1 MAIILVKT
9 KHPVAMMIYLYI
21 YFFMYHPEK
30 YNNKK
35 CLLSLISNMNMKDN
49 IDHKRI
55 AKRELEVIDRGWE
68 ESPVLVMHYY
78 VCASGKIYFWEEK
91 CHLKYNKLEMLLCK
105 KVVL

>member
-1 MAIILVKT
+1 
-9 KHPVAMMIYLYI
+9 
-21 YFFMYHPEK
+21 
-30 YNNKK
+30 
-35 CLLSLISNMNMKDN
+35 MNMKDN
-49 IDHKRI
+49 TDHKRI

-105 KVVL
+105 KVVI